1 MSIDQVDEKILNIL
15 KEDSRLSLKE
25 IGEQIHMTGQAVGV
39 RVNKLI
45 EEGIIESFTITVNK
59 EKLGIGITAFIK
71 VYMKKLE
78 HRRMLSLI
86 ENTKSIVEAY
96 RTSADC
102 CYFLKVETKDNEELN
117 QILDSINEFA
127 TYQLSLSIGRIK

>member
-1 MSIDQVDEKILNIL
+1 
-15 KEDSRLSLKE
+15 
-25 IGEQIHMTGQAVGV
+25 MTGQAVGV

-59 EKLGIGITAFIK
+59 DKLGIGITAFIK

-78 HRRMLSLI
+78 HRKMLSLI
-86 ENTKSIVEAY
+86 ESTKSIVEAN
-96 RTSADC
+96 RTSSDC

-117 QILDSINEFA
+117 QILDSISEFA